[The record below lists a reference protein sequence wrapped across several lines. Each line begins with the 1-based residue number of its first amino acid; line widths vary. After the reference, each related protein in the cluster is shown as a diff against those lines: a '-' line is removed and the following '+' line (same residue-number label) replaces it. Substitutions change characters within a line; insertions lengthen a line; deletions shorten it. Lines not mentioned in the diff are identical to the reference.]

1 MSLLLKY
8 AAAALVA
15 LVQTGVLGY
24 IIESRAQVLRNG
36 QEIILKTQPIDPH
49 DLMRGDY
56 VTLGYDI
63 SNIDV
68 KQITGTAPLAQT
80 ISTVYVAMKKTGEV
94 WAFSRASWQPITDK
108 SAEEVVLKGQSDSYF
123 YPDSSTSIRL
133 YYGIEQFYVPQGEG
147 RVIEDGQREQAVDVV
162 VAVNDAGVAQLK
174 SLRLDGK
181 TLYDEPLY

>member
-1 MSLLLKY
+1 MSPLMKY

-15 LVQTGVLGY
+15 LAQTGVLGY

-36 QEIILKTQPIDPH
+36 QEIVLKTQPVDPR

-68 KQITGTAPLAQT
+68 KQITGTAPTAQT
-80 ISTVYVAMKKTGEV
+80 ITPVYVAVKKTDEI
-94 WAFSRASWQPITDK
+94 WAFSRASWQPILDK
-108 SAEEVVLKGQSDSYF
+108 STDEVVLKGQTNSYF
-123 YPDSSTSIRL
+123 YPDSSTSASL
-133 YYGIEQFYVPQGEG
+133 TYGIEQFYVPQGEG
-147 RVIEDGQREQAVDVV
+147 RVIEDGQREQAVDVL
-162 VAVNDAGVAQLK
+162 VAVSDAGVAQLK